1 MGFPGDSVVKNLP
14 ANAGASGN
22 FRFPLG
28 QKDSL
33 GEEMATHSSILAW
46 KNPMDRGAWQAT
58 VQRVTK
64 SQTWLNDWAHT
75 KISLGMAHAVYGSQH
90 WGLCL
95 ADTVI
100 TASST
105 WAHLVLRLTL
115 NIICCQFSS
124 YSRSQRCSSQ
134 FKSIHVFQKL
144 GKQQNL
150 RLKEVFTICNENQQN
165 PSKSMLIYIV
175 SGHSKGW
182 WDS

>member
-64 SQTWLNDWAHT
+64 SQTWLNDWAHAHICFFT
-75 KISLGMAHAVYGSQH
+75 SECFLSWIHRLHTHTHTHNTDSTCMHCRCPQSLSRHTQMSSPNTHVHTHTHTQALGTWRTDWSNWSSEWMKTQG
-90 WGLCL
+90 W
-95 ADTVI
+95 ADV
-100 TASST
+100 
-105 WAHLVLRLTL
+105 
-115 NIICCQFSS
+115 
-124 YSRSQRCSSQ
+124 
-134 FKSIHVFQKL
+134 
-144 GKQQNL
+144 
-150 RLKEVFTICNENQQN
+150 
-165 PSKSMLIYIV
+165 
-175 SGHSKGW
+175 
-182 WDS
+182 